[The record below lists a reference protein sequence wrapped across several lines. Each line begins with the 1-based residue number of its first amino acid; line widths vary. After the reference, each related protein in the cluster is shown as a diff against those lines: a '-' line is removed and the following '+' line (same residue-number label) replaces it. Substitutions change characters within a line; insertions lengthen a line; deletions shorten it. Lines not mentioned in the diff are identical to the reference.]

1 MAQPLEQN
9 KQPFC
14 LAIFSTDNKFKTS
27 HVLSRWKYIIKNLE
41 AVGITVLGFSS
52 DGDSRLLS
60 SMKRTLELG
69 ILSGKSDFNSCIWYS
84 SSNVA
89 INTVQ
94 DTTHIGTKL
103 RNRLLKPSIELPF
116 GIYSISKTHLKELV
130 TSCSKDVHQLTYTDI
145 DPKDRQN
152 FNSIMKICQVPV
164 LNALKEHVPASNGT
178 IMYLKICKWIIDSYM
193 DSTLN
198 PIERVYLIWK
208 SVFILRGWRAWLIKE
223 GYSLESCFISYNAY
237 VCVEIN
243 AHSLINLIEHFRENN
258 LSKFFLPPL
267 FSSQPCESTFRQ
279 LRSMS
284 STYSTVVNT
293 SMLEIMNRIKKI
305 QLQGEITFS
314 KNLKDVNFPRLKK
327 ELKIKTYDE
336 LPSNDEIIDIITK
349 AKFDA
354 AVELKYVEID
364 VSDGEIQ
371 FCKIKYFNPG
381 KYNF

>member
-1 MAQPLEQN
+1 M
-9 KQPFC
+9 
-14 LAIFSTDNKFKTS
+14 
-27 HVLSRWKYIIKNLE
+27 
-41 AVGITVLGFSS
+41 
-52 DGDSRLLS
+52 
-60 SMKRTLELG
+60 
-69 ILSGKSDFNSCIWYS
+69 
-84 SSNVA
+84 A

-130 TSCSKDVHQLTYTDI
+130 TSCSKDVHQLTHTDI

-152 FNSIMKICQVPV
+152 FNSIMKICQEPV
-164 LNALKEHVPASNGT
+164 LNALKEFVPASHGT

-193 DSTLN
+193 DSTLK

-223 GYSLESCFISYNAY
+223 GYSLEASFISYNAY

-243 AHSLINLIEHFRENN
+243 AHSLINVIEHFRENN
-258 LSKFFLPPL
+258 LSMFFLPPL

-354 AVELKYVEID
+354 AVEFKYVEIE
-364 VSDGEIQ
+364 VSDSEIQ

-381 KYNF
+381 KTNF